1 MATDLKDIV
10 RRIREQ
16 ADLLD
21 IVSRQVTLKRISGRY
36 WGCCPFHAENTA
48 SFSVR
53 PEAGHF
59 HCFGCGT
66 GGDVITFIM
75 RTENLSFIETIRK
88 LAGELR
94 IELPNMRNVPI
105 EERDAEE
112 KLRKDIENANN
123 YALKFFRKVLEK
135 RENPKANDYLPERG
149 LAPDMIER
157 FQLGAAPEAWSTLS
171 DLMLKDGFSEG
182 LLIEAGLSVKSEKG
196 HLYDRF
202 RHRLIFPIFDH
213 NNRAVGFGGRAL
225 ESDDRTPKYLNSAE
239 SPLYHKGRMLYAL
252 NVAGKPIQE
261 SGHAIVCEGYMDVIT
276 AHAHG
281 FTMAVGTLGTALT
294 PDQARLLKRFTS
306 RVHFLY
312 DGDSAGVKA
321 MLRGGEA
328 LLAAGLDTR
337 VIVLPKE
344 DDPDTFL
351 RREGPEP
358 MRARVKGAQEYF
370 DFAVA
375 ERSKEFDAKSLAGQ
389 AQLIESVVPLLR
401 AMKSDVMRE
410 GAMTRLLQ
418 RVGGIPREAIARM
431 VARTEQHRHEP
442 PPPPVDDHEESPRAS
457 GAGRIDLL
465 ERGLLKLMLENEG
478 ALDFVRGHADDH
490 CAWFEDERLLPW
502 FMSLV
507 HSEGPAD
514 MVVETHVLQDTLPAP
529 REIISELVVWEAA
542 ISKDPIQDAEH
553 LIARLEERHRLSITA
568 QLLEELSRLPHDEME
583 RILRVFHHES
593 RARMDSTGKQL
604 RLSKRRRK

>member
-1 MATDLKDIV
+1 MANDLKDVV

-21 IVSRQVTLKRISGRY
+21 VVSRQVTLKRISGRY
-36 WGCCPFHAENTA
+36 WGSCPFHAEKTA

-94 IELPNMRNVPI
+94 IELPNMRSVPI

-123 YALKFFRKVLEK
+123 YALKFFRRALET
-135 RENPKANDYLPERG
+135 RANPKANDYLPERG
-149 LAPDMIER
+149 LGPDMIER

-171 DLMLKDGFSEG
+171 DAMLKDGFSEG
-182 LLIEAGLSVKSEKG
+182 LLVEAGLSVRSEKG

-312 DGDSAGVKA
+312 DGDNAGVKA

-358 MRARVKGAQEYF
+358 MRARVKSAQEYF

-375 ERSKEFDAKSLAGQ
+375 ERSKEFDAQSLAGQ

-401 AMKSDVMRE
+401 AMKSEVMRE

-431 VARTEQHRHEP
+431 VARTEQPRHDAP
-442 PPPPVDDHEESPRAS
+442 PPFAYDGESEGEAPAPR
-457 GAGRIDLL
+457 RMDLL
-465 ERGLLKLMLENEG
+465 ERGLLKLMLESEG
-478 ALDFVRGHADDH
+478 ALDFVRNHADDH

-502 FMSLV
+502 FMTLV
-507 HSEGPAD
+507 HSEGSAD
-514 MVVETHVLQDTLPAP
+514 GVVESHVLQDTLPAP
-529 REIISELVVWEAA
+529 REIISELVVWDAP
-542 ISKDPIQDAEH
+542 ISKHPISDAEH
-553 LIARLEERHRLSITA
+553 LIARLEERHRLSITS
-568 QLLEELSRLPHDEME
+568 QLLQELSMLPHDEME